1 MGTNFANV
9 ALTDTFDTWR
19 VRTNQLV
26 TDANDSTHENTAN
39 TVVRRGGLN
48 ETEIKVGQIT
58 ADGTIFAQK
67 GIGTG
72 MSVSSSSDVTTPFD
86 PTTGAMVINGGAS
99 IKKSLN
105 VGANIY
111 VQGTVEAKGDITLG
125 TTGPDDDTLALNAD
139 ISTNIEPEG
148 TSAGTEVSIGTN
160 EKRWK
165 RGHFWRAVG
174 ANTSS
179 YLMIP
184 SGGNSDSPA
193 IDEYSS
199 GSDRDLHLR
208 GAVRYNYDLS
218 RFEGYNHTANT
229 FVGLG
234 GAVDADQDTFISLEE
249 SSGSDEDEIKF
260 FTGNGGSP
268 EHRWTIHNAVDG
280 GHLAPAVHNT
290 YEIGRPNNRVLALW
304 ANNTFTHGTI
314 GRDATSS
321 VTIPAGTNLQRPTAD
336 LTNGMLRFNTDLD
349 NGKGALE
356 YYSPATQLWYG
367 MPASAASYNTRI
379 QHPADGTTEV
389 DATHNPNYTQ
399 IFLNGV
405 KLDESDVVLTGE
417 KVQFQD
423 FTVGTDDIIDVM
435 SITAAD
441 LSKAAIYKE
450 RFERGVGQTVFT
462 TSNGYGVGMLVVYVN
477 GVKIDSHSLTA
488 TDGVTF
494 TIPSGT
500 AGDIV
505 ESVGYTMFE
514 ETDIYTKQQ
523 WRNANTLTITA
534 NTYVNVDDQS
544 HANASLA
551 VDTTNERLGIGI
563 YSPDTKLHIHG
574 DVDEQVKI
582 SRAAGSTANV
592 TLDLGTTGN
601 FTVKPSGTTT
611 TLDSQNVIVTGNLQ
625 VTGTQT
631 TIDSTSIQAQ
641 DPFIILNNITS
652 QPTVNTNDIGMLFK
666 RGSAEVKADPNAG
679 TGDAH
684 MAMIWDESL
693 NEFAFIETADDGNTF
708 GDIVIDAYKNIHV
721 GKLEAETASVFNS
734 DLAITGMTTF
744 NNYISSSILPD
755 TQGYLNGAVVN
766 NSRDLGDANKKW
778 GRIFVGET
786 NVGDINMQNEEGHF
800 TLDEKAEFI
809 RVYNHKNG
817 KYYKI
822 VMEEIE

>member
-1 MGTNFANV
+1 MATNFANV

-19 VRTNQLV
+19 TRTNQLV
-26 TDANDSTHENTAN
+26 TDANDSTHLNTAN

-58 ADGTIFAQK
+58 AEGAIFAQK
-67 GIGTG
+67 DLGTG
-72 MSVSSSSDVTTPFD
+72 LSVSSTSDITTPFQPD
-86 PTTGAMVINGGAS
+86 SGAVVINGGAS
-99 IKKSLN
+99 IFKSLN
-105 VGANIY
+105 VGANVY
-111 VQGTVEAKGDITLG
+111 VKGTVEAQGDITLG

-139 ISTNIEPEG
+139 INTNIEPEG
-148 TSAGTEVSIGTN
+148 TSAGTEVSIGTD

-165 RGHFWRAVG
+165 RGHFWRSVG

-184 SGGNSDSPA
+184 SGGTSESPA

-199 GSDRDLHLR
+199 GFDRDLHLQ
-208 GAVRYNYDLS
+208 GAIRYNHDLS

-249 SSGSDEDEIKF
+249 TSGSDEDQIKF
-260 FTGNGGSP
+260 FTGNAGSP
-268 EHRWTIHNAVDG
+268 EHRWTIQNAVDG
-280 GHLAPAVHNT
+280 GHLVPAVHAT
-290 YEIGRPNNRVLALW
+290 YDIGRNDNRVSAIW

-321 VTIPAGTNLQRPTAD
+321 VTIPSGGNLERPTAD

-356 YYSPATQLWYG
+356 YYSPATGLWYG

-379 QHPADGTTEV
+379 EFPADGTTEV
-389 DATHNPNYTQ
+389 DATHNPSYTQ
-399 IFLNGV
+399 VFLNGV
-405 KLDESDVVLTGE
+405 KLDNSDVVLSGE
-417 KVQFQD
+417 KVQFQN

-435 SITAAD
+435 SVTAAD
-441 LSKAAIYKE
+441 LAKAAIYKE
-450 RFERGVGQTVFT
+450 RFVRNEGQTVFNT
-462 TSNGYGVGMLVVYVN
+462 ANGYGVGMLIVYVN
-477 GVKIDSHSLTA
+477 GVKVDTQLVSA
-488 TDGVTF
+488 VDGLSF
-494 TIPSGT
+494 TIPSGV
-500 AGDIV
+500 AGDVV
-505 ESVGYTMFE
+505 ESIGYTMFE

-523 WRNANTLTITA
+523 WQNANTLTITA

-544 HANASLA
+544 HANASMA
-551 VDTTNERLGIGI
+551 IDTTNDRFGIGI
-563 YSPDTKLHIHG
+563 YNPENKLHIHS
-574 DVDEQVKI
+574 DTDEQVKI
-582 SRAAGSTANV
+582 SRAAGSSANV

-601 FTVKPSGTTT
+601 FTVKPSGTDTI
-611 TLDSQNVIVTGNLQ
+611 LDSQNVIVTGNLQ

-652 QPTVNTNDIGMLFK
+652 QPTVNTNDIGLLFK
-666 RGSAEVKADPNAG
+666 RGSAETQANTSIG
-679 TGDAH
+679 EAH
-684 MAMIWDESL
+684 MAMIWDETEG
-693 NEFAFIETADDGNTF
+693 EFAFIETVDDGNTF
-708 GDIVIDAYKNIHV
+708 GNIQIDDYKNIHV
-721 GKLEAETASVFNS
+721 GKIQAENPSVFVS
-734 DLAITGMTTF
+734 DLAISGQTTF
-744 NNYISSSILPD
+744 NGPVTTLLPD
-755 TQGYLNGAVVN
+755 TNGYVNGAVVN
-766 NSRDLGDANKKW
+766 NARELGSSNKKW
-778 GRIFVGET
+778 GRLYVGET